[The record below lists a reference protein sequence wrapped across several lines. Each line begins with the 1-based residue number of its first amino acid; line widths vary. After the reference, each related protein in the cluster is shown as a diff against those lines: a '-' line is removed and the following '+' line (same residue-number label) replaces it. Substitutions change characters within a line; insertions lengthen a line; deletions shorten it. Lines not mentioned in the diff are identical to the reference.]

1 MSTTA
6 AGAGPRTSRGAA
18 PADVGDGETQ
28 RSEARPESFAPDRP
42 YRISGSVSVRPES
55 FGALVYDFTT
65 RRLSFLKTRLL
76 VAVVTGLADHDD
88 VHGAL
93 DAAEVPP
100 AQREQYLKALAGLA
114 RAGTIQQRVSEG
126 AQPA

>member
-6 AGAGPRTSRGAA
+6 AGAGPA
-18 PADVGDGETQ
+18 PAGVGGFD
-28 RSEARPESFAPDRP
+28 ADRP

-55 FGALVYDFTT
+55 FGALVYDFHT

-76 VAVVTGLADHDD
+76 VRVVESLADHPD

-93 DAAEVPP
+93 AAAEVP
-100 AQREQYLKALAGLA
+100 AHQREQYLKALAGLA
-114 RAGTIQQRVSEG
+114 QAGTIKPRED
-126 AQPA
+126 AR